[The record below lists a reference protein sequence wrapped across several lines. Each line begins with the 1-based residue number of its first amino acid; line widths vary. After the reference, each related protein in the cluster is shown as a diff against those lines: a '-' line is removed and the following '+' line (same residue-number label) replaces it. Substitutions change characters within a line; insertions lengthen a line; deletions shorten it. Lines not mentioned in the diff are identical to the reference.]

1 MSSPRRK
8 PEDSADGC
16 RAFAASDR
24 ERASTAANGQVRATF
39 ERSAEAW
46 SARASLLDRLETSLD
61 ASVASVTPRMRK
73 RRANED
79 RQDGQGTEALEQRST
94 KSEAKV
100 PKKSNASEPSR
111 KLLGIRSS

>member
-24 ERASTAANGQVRATF
+24 ECALTAANGHVRDRF

-46 SARASLLDRLETSLD
+46 TARASLLDRLEADSDARATSLT
-61 ASVASVTPRMRK
+61 SHTRK
-73 RRANED
+73 HRAIEV
-79 RQDGQGTEALEQRST
+79 GQHG
-94 KSEAKV
+94 
-100 PKKSNASEPSR
+100 
-111 KLLGIRSS
+111 

>member
-24 ERASTAANGQVRATF
+24 ECASTAANGHVRDRF

-46 SARASLLDRLETSLD
+46 SARASLLDRLETTFN
-61 ASVASVTPRMRK
+61 ARVASVTPLTRK
-73 RRANED
+73 YRAIEGM
-79 RQDGQGTEALEQRST
+79 QDG
-94 KSEAKV
+94 
-100 PKKSNASEPSR
+100 
-111 KLLGIRSS
+111 

>member
-24 ERASTAANGQVRATF
+24 ERASTAANQVRATF

-46 SARASLLDRLETSLD
+46 SARASLLERLETDFD
-61 ASVASVTPRMRK
+61 ARVASVTPR
-73 RRANED
+73 
-79 RQDGQGTEALEQRST
+79 TEALR
-94 KSEAKV
+94 
-100 PKKSNASEPSR
+100 N
-111 KLLGIRSS
+111 

>member
-16 RAFAASDR
+16 RAFAASHR

-46 SARASLLDRLETSLD
+46 SARASLLDRLETSFN
-61 ASVASVTPRMRK
+61 ARVASVTPLTRK
-73 RRANED
+73 YRAIEG
-79 RQDGQGTEALEQRST
+79 RQGG
-94 KSEAKV
+94 
-100 PKKSNASEPSR
+100 
-111 KLLGIRSS
+111 